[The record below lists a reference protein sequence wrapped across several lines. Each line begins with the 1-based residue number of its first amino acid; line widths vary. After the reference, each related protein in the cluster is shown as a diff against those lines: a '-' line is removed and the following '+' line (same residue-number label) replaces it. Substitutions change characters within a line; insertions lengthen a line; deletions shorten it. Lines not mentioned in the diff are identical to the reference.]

1 MHRARV
7 LLADDH
13 TLVAEG
19 IGTLLKERYK
29 IVGIVNDGQAL
40 VRAALKLR
48 PDVIVADISMP
59 QKSGLEALRELK
71 MMGVPAKFLVLTM
84 DADPLVAVEALEAG
98 ASGYLLKHS
107 TATDLLTAMQEVLK
121 GRIYTSP
128 SARIPKISDRTK
140 LMRPRPIELT
150 PRRREVL
157 RLIAQGQRPKQI
169 ATELGLSKRTVETH
183 KYEIMSTLGLR
194 STAELVRYAVKL
206 RLVPE

>member
-29 IVGIVNDGQAL
+29 IVGIVNDGRAL

-71 MMGVPAKFLVLTM
+71 TMGVPAKFLVLTM

-128 SARIPKISDRTK
+128 SARIPKISIRTERR
-140 LMRPRPIELT
+140 RPRPIELT

-183 KYEIMSTLGLR
+183 KYEIMSTLGVR

>member
-1 MHRARV
+1 
-7 LLADDH
+7 
-13 TLVAEG
+13 
-19 IGTLLKERYK
+19 
-29 IVGIVNDGQAL
+29 DGQAL